1 VVPVEFLTDVQ
12 AEAYGRFVGPP
23 SRRELDGF
31 FFLDDADLRMV
42 GRRRGD
48 HNRLGFG
55 VQLATVRYLGM
66 FLADPLDVPGE
77 AGDCIA
83 AQLGVDVSC
92 LAGYAAREKT
102 RLEHQWEIAHEFGY
116 RDFANAERELAGA
129 TALATGLALD
139 QATRPAINHLLDV
152 RSSGFNSASLQT
164 ELLAL
169 IGVLIALYLFAGF
182 YQSVR
187 RSQTTIR
194 AGLVGA

>member
-1 VVPVEFLTDVQ
+1 MAQPIGEGGTECGNRCLRWYRPVTNNGTGSGAKGLEADHRGSWLSVGWGWLVPVEFLTDVE

-77 AGDCIA
+77 TGDCIA

-92 LAGYAAREKT
+92 LAGYGVREKT
-102 RLEHQWEIAHEFGY
+102 RLEHQWEIAREFGY
-116 RDFANAERELAGA
+116 RDFADAERELARWV
-129 TALATGLALD
+129 D
-139 QATRPAINHLLDV
+139 DV
-152 RSSGFNSASLQT
+152 A
-164 ELLAL
+164 
-169 IGVLIALYLFAGF
+169 
-182 YQSVR
+182 
-187 RSQTTIR
+187 
-194 AGLVGA
+194 